1 MTEQAKF
8 TYSPLEKAFE
18 KEAGKQVDVIKSLD
32 LSNKW
37 KWTES
42 ILPQNVMND
51 LIGRKFKKMVELLQ
65 KDDLNYKSNRRKTYD
80 FSKNSLPIILRDI
93 HERYLQIEKADN
105 KQWNFASKL
114 KNFDKRYKSS

>member
-65 KDDLNYKSNRRKTYD
+65 KDDLNYKSNRRKCM
-80 FSKNSLPIILRDI
+80 ILAKT
-93 HERYLQIEKADN
+93 HCLL
-105 KQWNFASKL
+105 F
-114 KNFDKRYKSS
+114 